1 MIPLT
6 IAHHLLNL
14 IGVCNNM
21 TRKYT
26 NLLIEALDNGII
38 SYESVAKSFLSF
50 LSEDQVKEFVESD
63 FTDLIEEEDQE
74 EDESL
79 SFNTQEEYDDYLAE
93 NPPSRSYCLECGN
106 NYEWFMHNCQSNHQY
121 DEMHGCPSCDD
132 QCIFCS

>member
-1 MIPLT
+1 MIRLA

-38 SYESVAKSFLSF
+38 SYEDVARSFLSF
-50 LSEDQVKEFVESD
+50 LSEDQVQEFVESD
-63 FTDLIEEEDQE
+63 FSDLIEEEDVL
-74 EDESL
+74 EDEES
-79 SFNTQEEYDDYLAE
+79 NDCE
-93 NPPSRSYCLECGN
+93 ECG
-106 NYEWFMHNCQSNHQY
+106 EEKGWFMHNCQSNNQY

>member
-1 MIPLT
+1 MTHLI

-14 IGVCNNM
+14 TGVCNNM

-50 LSEDQVKEFVESD
+50 LSEDQVQEFVESD
-63 FTDLIEEEDQE
+63 FSDLIEEEE
-74 EDESL
+74 K
-79 SFNTQEEYDDYLAE
+79 E
-93 NPPSRSYCLECGN
+93 NECEECGEEK
-106 NYEWFMHNCQSNHQY
+106 EWFMHNCQSNNQY